1 MAKNK
6 QSYREIIDKFSN
18 IFFENQTTA
27 KVQSTPITSGLYRS
41 TIPGSFIEGTTTE
54 VGSPEAYISALQYI
68 QNKYRTELFSGIQ
81 DPALSSIRESELF
94 KNAVSQGNFEN
105 LIQHVIHRQ
114 NIDFSLLP
122 RHKSKEIFK
131 EVEDLL
137 LRKES
142 IIEQIGMPS
151 LLFPSDNPFRS
162 QMRYRVDL
170 TAGLK
175 EGERNTS
182 RFNEDSSN

>member
-6 QSYREIIDKFSN
+6 QSYREIVNRFSN

-27 KVQSTPITSGLYRS
+27 RVQNTPLTSSLYRN
-41 TIPGSFIEGTTTE
+41 TIPGTFIEGTTTQ
-54 VGSPEAYISALQYI
+54 VGSPEAYLSALQYI
-68 QNKYRTELFSGIQ
+68 QNKYRTELFAGIE
-81 DPALSSIRESELF
+81 DPTLSSIRESGLF
-94 KNAVSQGNFEN
+94 QNVKSQADFEN
-105 LIQHVIHRQ
+105 LVQNVIHRQ
-114 NIDFSLLP
+114 NIDFDLLP
-122 RHKSKEIFK
+122 RHRSKEIFK

-142 IIEQIGMPS
+142 IIQQVGMPS
-151 LLFPSDNPFRS
+151 LLFPSDNAFRS

-170 TAGLK
+170 TAGLR

-182 RFNEDSSN
+182 SFNENSSN